1 MVPVS
6 ASLAWGVFL
15 GTALGVGLWSL
26 VSLTPRLRRPR
37 LADRVAPY
45 VQGVSAEAR
54 AFVGRRTVDP
64 LPVLGSLFAPA
75 FGRVTTLFAALL
87 GGTDVM
93 ERRLRQSG
101 SSKTVEQL
109 RAEQLLWALAALAG
123 GVVVVI
129 VVPAMGNL
137 PLIAQVVFPVVVGVC
152 GALLRDWLL
161 KRVANARLARMQSEL
176 PTILEFITLSLSAGE
191 GILDAL
197 RRVSAT
203 SSGELSREF
212 ADVVAEVR
220 TGVPLAEAL
229 QTLSGRIRLA
239 PLTRCV
245 EQITGALE
253 RGSPLAEV
261 LRAQAQDARD
271 EAKRGLLEL
280 SGKKEVA
287 MLIPLVFLI
296 LPLTIAF
303 AVFPGIFVLQAGF

>member
-6 ASLAWGVFL
+6 SSLAWGVLL
-15 GTALGVGLWSL
+15 GTALGMGLWSL
-26 VSLTPRLRRPR
+26 VSLTPRLQRPR

-75 FGRVTTLFAALL
+75 FGRMTTLLAALL
-87 GGTDVM
+87 GGADVV

-101 SSKTVEQL
+101 SSKSVEQF

-123 GVVVVI
+123 GVVVVLA
-129 VVPAMGNL
+129 VPAMGTL
-137 PLIAQVVFPVVVGVC
+137 PLVAQVVFPVVVGVC
-152 GALLRDWLL
+152 GSLLRDWRL
-161 KRVANARLARMQSEL
+161 KRVVNARLARMESEL

-203 SSGELSREF
+203 SSGELPGEF
-212 ADVVAEVR
+212 AIVVAEVR

-229 QTLSGRIRLA
+229 QKLSVSLRLA

-287 MLIPLVFLI
+287 MLVPLVFLI

-303 AVFPGIFVLQAGF
+303 AVFPGIFVLQTGF